1 MVKMWIAHDVGLE
14 LLGPL
19 PRAAARVPGGPSDM
33 SRGGGSPVP
42 RPGAGAGDEV
52 FIEVMP
58 SPEELP
64 SDPGDVVFWVPP
76 FLAKP
81 SVTDLAARMPQLRV
95 VQLLSAGADAWAGRL
110 PDRVT
115 LCDARGVHDSSTAE
129 WVVGAVLAYL
139 RDLPLFARAQE
150 RGEWAYRRT
159 DELAGKR
166 VLIVG
171 SGSIGR
177 ALEARLL
184 PFDVSVTRVARRAR
198 EGVHGVAEL
207 PDLLPG
213 ADIVVLLIPLTP
225 DTEGLVS
232 RDFLARLAD
241 GALLVNAARGPVV
254 DTAAVTA
261 EALTGRIGF
270 ATDVTEPEPLPPGHP
285 LWRLP
290 NVFITPHVA
299 GSVPGLMRRG
309 YGLAGVQMRR
319 FLAGEPLDNVV
330 VDGY

>member
-1 MVKMWIAHDVGLE
+1 M
-14 LLGPL
+14 
-19 PRAAARVPGGPSDM
+19 
-33 SRGGGSPVP
+33 
-42 RPGAGAGDEV
+42 
-52 FIEVMP
+52 
-58 SPEELP
+58 
-64 SDPGDVVFWVPP
+64 
-76 FLAKP
+76 
-81 SVTDLAARMPQLRV
+81 
-95 VQLLSAGADAWAGRL
+95 SAGADAWAGRL
-110 PDRVT
+110 PDGVT

-129 WVVGAVLAYL
+129 WVVGVILAYL

-177 ALEARLL
+177 AVEARLL

-207 PDLLPG
+207 PELLPG
-213 ADIVVLLIPLTP
+213 ADVVVLLLPLTP
-225 DTEGLVS
+225 DTAGLVS
-232 RDFLARLAD
+232 PDFLARLAD

-261 EALTGRIGF
+261 AALTGRIGF
-270 ATDVTEPEPLPPGHP
+270 ATDVTDPEPLPPDHQ

-290 NVFITPHVA
+290 NVLITPHVA
-299 GSVPGLMRRG
+299 GSVPGLLRRA
-309 YGLAGVQMRR
+309 YGLAGAQLRR
-319 FLAGEPLDNVV
+319 FLAGEPLENVV